1 MITIPVGLAARSYR
15 ILVGPGVLAAA
26 GPELAGLRV
35 GRRVAVVS
43 YPAIMGLHGRA
54 VVGSLRS
61 AGFDTTEILLPEGE
75 RAKTLD
81 VARQGWDRL
90 LEAGCD
96 RTSTV
101 VALGGG
107 AVGDLAGF
115 VAATYMRGINFVQVP
130 TTLLAQVDASIGGKT
145 AIDHPRAK
153 NLIGAFHQPRFVL
166 VDPAVLTTLPE
177 PEFRSGLA
185 EVIKHGIVL
194 DADYFADLE
203 ECLPAL
209 LRRDLPT
216 LERVVA
222 GFAAATYMRGVNLV
236 QLPTTLLAQVDASS
250 GGKTAID
257 HPRAKNLIGSF
268 YQPRLVLADTA
279 ALLTLPERELRSG
292 LAEVIK
298 HGIVLDAAYF
308 DEVERDSAALV
319 KRDPAT
325 LERIVAGSCRLKA
338 SVVERDEQEAELRH
352 VLNYGHT
359 IGHAIEAV
367 TGYRRF
373 AHGEAVS
380 LGIAAEAGIAER
392 LGLAKPG
399 VRARQVRLLEA
410 VGLPVRGVGEAPS
423 LVVEALSRDKKSR
436 DGRVPFVLAPE
447 IGAFRLVFDVPTPTI
462 LDALAELG

>member
-1 MITIPVGLAARSYR
+1 MIDVPVNLGTRSYR
-15 ILVGPGVLAAA
+15 IVIGVGALSAIGA
-26 GPELAGLRV
+26 ELARLKV
-35 GRRVAVVS
+35 GRKVALVTDPAILALHGAVVTQ
-43 YPAIMGLHGRA
+43 
-54 VVGSLRS
+54 SLGAAS
-61 AGFDTTEILLPEGE
+61 FDVTTVLLPEGE

-81 VARQGWDRL
+81 VAASTWERFLD
-90 LEAGCD
+90 AGLN
-96 RTSTV
+96 RSSTV

-115 VAATYMRGINFVQVP
+115 AAATYMRGANLVQLP

-153 NLIGAFHQPRFVL
+153 NLIGA
-166 VDPAVLTTLPE
+166 
-177 PEFRSGLA
+177 
-185 EVIKHGIVL
+185 
-194 DADYFADLE
+194 
-203 ECLPAL
+203 
-209 LRRDLPT
+209 
-216 LERVVA
+216 
-222 GFAAATYMRGVNLV
+222 
-236 QLPTTLLAQVDASS
+236 
-250 GGKTAID
+250 
-257 HPRAKNLIGSF
+257 F

-308 DEVERDSAALV
+308 DEVERDSAALM
-319 KRDPAT
+319 KREPAT

-367 TGYRRF
+367 TSYRRF

-399 VRARQVRLLEA
+399 VRARQVRERA
-410 VGLPVRGVGEAPS
+410 TDGHGSPPVHGMSCSAH
-423 LVVEALSRDKKSR
+423 
-436 DGRVPFVLAPE
+436 
-447 IGAFRLVFDVPTPTI
+447 PTSTS
-462 LDALAELG
+462 G

>member
-1 MITIPVGLAARSYR
+1 MIDVPVNLGTRSYR
-15 ILVGPGVLAAA
+15 IVIGVGALSAIGA
-26 GPELAGLRV
+26 ELARLKV
-35 GRRVAVVS
+35 GRKVALVTDPAILALHGAVVTQ
-43 YPAIMGLHGRA
+43 
-54 VVGSLRS
+54 SLGAAS
-61 AGFDTTEILLPEGE
+61 FDVTMVLLPEGE

-81 VARQGWDRL
+81 VAASTWERFLD
-90 LEAGCD
+90 AGLN
-96 RTSTV
+96 RSSTV

-115 VAATYMRGINFVQVP
+115 AAATYMRGANLVQLP

-153 NLIGAFHQPRFVL
+153 NLIGA
-166 VDPAVLTTLPE
+166 
-177 PEFRSGLA
+177 
-185 EVIKHGIVL
+185 
-194 DADYFADLE
+194 
-203 ECLPAL
+203 
-209 LRRDLPT
+209 
-216 LERVVA
+216 
-222 GFAAATYMRGVNLV
+222 
-236 QLPTTLLAQVDASS
+236 
-250 GGKTAID
+250 
-257 HPRAKNLIGSF
+257 F

-308 DEVERDSAALV
+308 DEVERDSAALM
-319 KRDPAT
+319 RREPAT

-367 TGYRRF
+367 TSYRRF

-392 LGLAKPG
+392 LGLAEPAT
-399 VRARQVRLLEA
+399 RARQLRLLEA
-410 VGLPVRGVGEAPS
+410 VGLPVRGVGEAPER
-423 LVVEALSRDKKSR
+423 VVEALARDKKAK

-447 IGAFRLVFDVPTPTI
+447 IGAFRLVYDVPRS
-462 LDALAELG
+462 DVLAVLGELRP

>member
-1 MITIPVGLAARSYR
+1 MIDVPVNLGTRSYR
-15 ILVGPGVLAAA
+15 IVIGVGALSAIGA
-26 GPELAGLRV
+26 ELARLKV
-35 GRRVAVVS
+35 GRKVALVTDPAILALHGAVVTQ
-43 YPAIMGLHGRA
+43 
-54 VVGSLRS
+54 SLTAAS
-61 AGFDTTEILLPEGE
+61 FDVTTVLLPEGE

-81 VARQGWDRL
+81 VAASTWERFLD
-90 LEAGCD
+90 AGLN
-96 RTSTV
+96 RSSTV

-107 AVGDLAGF
+107 AVGDL
-115 VAATYMRGINFVQVP
+115 
-130 TTLLAQVDASIGGKT
+130 
-145 AIDHPRAK
+145 
-153 NLIGAFHQPRFVL
+153 
-166 VDPAVLTTLPE
+166 
-177 PEFRSGLA
+177 
-185 EVIKHGIVL
+185 
-194 DADYFADLE
+194 
-203 ECLPAL
+203 
-209 LRRDLPT
+209 
-216 LERVVA
+216 A

-257 HPRAKNLIGSF
+257 HPRAKNLIGAF

-308 DEVERDSAALV
+308 DEVERDSAALM
-319 KRDPAT
+319 KREPAT

-392 LGLAKPG
+392 LGLAEPAT
-399 VRARQVRLLEA
+399 RARQLRLLEA
-410 VGLPVRGVGEAPS
+410 VGLPVRGVGEAPER
-423 LVVEALSRDKKSR
+423 VVEALARDKKAK

-447 IGAFRLVFDVPTPTI
+447 IGAFRLAFDVPRTVI

>member
-1 MITIPVGLAARSYR
+1 MVEVPVKLGPRSYR
-15 ILVGPGVLAAA
+15 ILVGAGVLAMAGAELARLKAGRKIALVTDPAVLALHGGVLTQSLAAA
-26 GPELAGLRV
+26 G
-35 GRRVAVVS
+35 
-43 YPAIMGLHGRA
+43 
-54 VVGSLRS
+54 
-61 AGFDTTEILLPEGE
+61 FDVTTVLLPEGE
-75 RAKTLD
+75 RAKTLE
-81 VARQGWDRL
+81 VAASTWERF
-90 LEAGCD
+90 LEAGLD
-96 RTSTV
+96 RGSTV
-101 VALGGG
+101 MALGGG
-107 AVGDLAGF
+107 AVGDL
-115 VAATYMRGINFVQVP
+115 
-130 TTLLAQVDASIGGKT
+130 
-145 AIDHPRAK
+145 
-153 NLIGAFHQPRFVL
+153 
-166 VDPAVLTTLPE
+166 
-177 PEFRSGLA
+177 
-185 EVIKHGIVL
+185 
-194 DADYFADLE
+194 
-203 ECLPAL
+203 
-209 LRRDLPT
+209 
-216 LERVVA
+216 A

-257 HPRAKNLIGSF
+257 HPRAKNLIGVF

-279 ALLTLPERELRSG
+279 TLLTLPERELRSG

-319 KRDPAT
+319 KREPAT

-352 VLNYGHT
+352 ILNYGHT

-399 VRARQVRLLEA
+399 VRARQVRLLQA
-410 VGLPVRGVGEAPS
+410 VGLPVRGIGEAPS

-447 IGAFRLVFDVPTPTI
+447 IGTFRLVFDVPTQTI
-462 LDALAELG
+462 LDALADIS